1 MTTSVLFDLFGIR
14 AKEGNYVLF
23 VVVAN
28 FICAFLYLAAA
39 YGFFFTKKWTS
50 KMLFIASGIL
60 LLTFIA
66 LGFYIAS
73 GGIYEF
79 KTVLAMTFRTL
90 ITIAFGYIA
99 YKFIY

>member
-1 MTTSVLFDLFGIR
+1 
-14 AKEGNYVLF
+14 
-23 VVVAN
+23 
-28 FICAFLYLAAA
+28 
-39 YGFFFTKKWTS
+39 
-50 KMLFIASGIL
+50 MLFIASGIL